1 MTDDIMKL
9 YVHIDIQQVDWI
21 ALNLAC
27 QIQVH
32 KPISKTNFGQRL
44 VHVTFIYMVYEFKI
58 ITLRTY

>member
-27 QIQVH
+27 QIQVN
-32 KPISKTNFGQRL
+32 KPISKTKFGQRL
-44 VHVTFIYMVYEFKI
+44 VHVTFI
-58 ITLRTY
+58 